1 MTGDQSG
8 TILVG
13 SGLEIRRVPDDAFV
27 QGIKGLPSRMEAR
40 LAFMTRHHHVV
51 RDLVVREMPRQPRP
65 ISPQQISLVTGLD
78 LRKVSVILSDLERH
92 LFFLVR
98 DSKANVSWAFPV
110 TTYSTPHKLTF
121 SSGERTS
128 GA

>member
-51 RDLVVREMPRQPRP
+51 RDFVVREMPRQPRP

>member
-1 MTGDQSG
+1 MSR

-13 SGLEIRRVPDDAFV
+13 SGPEIERVPDKSFV
-27 QGIKGLPSRMEAR
+27 QGIKGLPGRMEAR
-40 LAFMTRHHHVV
+40 LAFMTRDHHVV
-51 RDLVVREMPRQPRP
+51 RDFVVREMPRQPKP
-65 ISPQQISLVTGLD
+65 ISPRQISLVTGLD
-78 LRKVSVILSDLERH
+78 LRKVSMILSDLERQ

-98 DSKANVSWAFPV
+98 DSEANVGWAFPV
-110 TTYSTPHKLTF
+110 TTYSTAHKLTF

>member
-1 MTGDQSG
+1 MSG
-8 TILVG
+8 TILLG
-13 SGLEIRRVPDDAFV
+13 SGAEVQRVPDGAFI
-27 QGIKGLPSRMEAR
+27 QGIKGLPSRMKAR
-40 LAFMTRHHHVV
+40 LTFMTRHHHLV
-51 RDLVVREMPRQPRP
+51 RDFVVREMPRQPSP

-78 LRKVSVILSDLERH
+78 LGKVSAILSDLERH

-98 DSKANVSWAFPV
+98 DSEGNVSWAFPV

>member
-1 MTGDQSG
+1 MSG

-13 SGLEIRRVPDDAFV
+13 SGPEIQRVPDDAFV
-27 QGIKGLPSRMEAR
+27 QAIKGLPSRMEAR
-40 LAFMTRHHHVV
+40 LAFMTRDHLVV
-51 RDLVVREMPRQPRP
+51 RDFVVREIPRQPRP
-65 ISPQQISLVTGLD
+65 ISPRQISLVTGLD
-78 LRKVSVILSDLERH
+78 LGRVSVILSDLEKH

-98 DSKANVSWAFPV
+98 NSEGNVNWAFPV